1 MKKLLFLGLVFS
13 LVAPVHAI
21 YTLDSGL
28 GLRVVCISD
37 YVFVR
42 DSDTGIAQIMKKSP
56 TTSNKSHTT
65 PMSCSEYKKVSKD

>member
-1 MKKLLFLGLVFS
+1 MKKLLLLGLMFS

-21 YTLDSGL
+21 YTIQTNL
-28 GLRVVCISD
+28 GFKVVCISD

-42 DSDTGIAQIMKKSP
+42 YSDGGIVQIMKKSP